1 MLVLLSLY
9 GPLPLLLL
17 LLLLLRLLLLYTVT
31 ATAAAAAAVAALTAR
46 THAASA
52 ASAAAAASATCLN
65 ADNTSKS
72 ESHIGFQYDGNFKN
86 ISGPNFC
93 CFGVA
98 RRHHALDSLQPSQ
111 FTTPLKTGQP
121 KLVLVAG
128 LLAFNALGF
137 GSCHAT

>member
-1 MLVLLSLY
+1 MLVLLSLSLY
-9 GPLPLLLL
+9 GPLP

-31 ATAAAAAAVAALTAR
+31 ATATAAAAVAALTAR

-52 ASAAAAASATCLN
+52 ASAAAAAASATCLN

-72 ESHIGFQYDGNFKN
+72 ESHIGFQYDSNFKN

>member
-1 MLVLLSLY
+1 MLGLRCLLVLLSLY
-9 GPLPLLLL
+9 GPL

-31 ATAAAAAAVAALTAR
+31 ATATAAAVAALTAR

-52 ASAAAAASATCLN
+52 ASAAAAAGATCLN

-72 ESHIGFQYDGNFKN
+72 ESHIGFQYDSNLKN

-93 CFGVA
+93 WFGVA

-128 LLAFNALGF
+128 LLALNALGF